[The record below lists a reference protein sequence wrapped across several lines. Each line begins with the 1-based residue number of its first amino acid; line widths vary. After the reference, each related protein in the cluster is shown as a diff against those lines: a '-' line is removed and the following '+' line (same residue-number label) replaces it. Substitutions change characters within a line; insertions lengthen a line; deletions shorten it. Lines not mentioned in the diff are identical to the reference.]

1 MAGKLSSDS
10 AVVLIAIC
18 IVAGLL
24 IIFSCSLFW
33 QWAERRKRRQEQG
46 PWRDHMGPCPM
57 TERDLPAFTN
67 FNEIALAALHAAS
80 PPSPPLL
87 QQQQLQ
93 LQQQQQQ
100 QQQLQKS
107 AALLPPLSTNPPA
120 SGTPSYKPVRYLQTA
135 TVGSP
140 LGTAIKPTPYV
151 QCCGHTHTHP
161 LSPTVPSRL
170 TATLA
175 DSHTPS
181 VLLM

>member
-80 PPSPPLL
+80 PPPPPLLL
-87 QQQQLQ
+87 QQQQQQQHLQLQ
-93 LQQQQQQ
+93 LQQQQS
-100 QQQLQKS
+100 LQKS
-107 AALLPPLSTNPPA
+107 VAPLPPLSNSPS
-120 SGTPSYKPVRYLQTA
+120 SGSQSYKPVRYLQTA
-135 TVGSP
+135 TIGTP
-140 LGTAIKPTPYV
+140 LGTVIKPTPAV
-151 QCCGHTHTHP
+151 QTH
-161 LSPTVPSRL
+161 SYAR
-170 TATLA
+170 
-175 DSHTPS
+175 
-181 VLLM
+181 